1 MNVSHTPNSE
11 PRINAEVSKMST
23 HSDYARENH
32 QSGVWRR
39 WNIRDG
45 SRWFAKNTNAEYS
58 LTPRYSSQAEGGAVG
73 GIFPDSVSA
82 LDTDGAHTHECSV
95 HRDTLLT
102 QPYRTRYR
110 VYVTVGCP
118 SVSPSV
124 CPVDSS
130 RLIRI
135 CRRHRSERPALVM
148 WPEEEDRRRLV
159 LQSFLVILRA
169 WPIWNESVPKI
180 ILNITIN
187 LFLSCNQHFG
197 NFKQ

>member
-1 MNVSHTPNSE
+1 
-11 PRINAEVSKMST
+11 MST
-23 HSDYARENH
+23 HSDYARETH

-45 SRWFAKNTNAEYS
+45 SRWFAKILMPSIHLRPVTRVRHKEERWVAF
-58 LTPRYSSQAEGGAVG
+58 SQILYPPWILMYANVAFIAILCWRSHIARGQGLCNG
-73 GIFPDSVSA
+73 R
-82 LDTDGAHTHECSV
+82 L
-95 HRDTLLT
+95 
-102 QPYRTRYR
+102 
-110 VYVTVGCP
+110 

-130 RLIRI
+130 RLTARI

-159 LQSFLVILRA
+159 LQPFLVILRS

-197 NFKQ
+197 NFKP

>member
-23 HSDYARENH
+23 HGDYARENH

-39 WNIRDG
+39 WTIRDG

-102 QPYRTRYR
+102 QPYRTRCR
-110 VYVTVGCP
+110 LYVTVGCP

-130 RLIRI
+130 RLTARI
-135 CRRHRSERPALVM
+135 CRRHRSERPASVM

-159 LQSFLVILRA
+159 LQSFLVILRS

-180 ILNITIN
+180 ILNIITIN
-187 LFLSCNQHFG
+187 SFF
-197 NFKQ
+197 